1 MVQLDEAVSQVGAVG
16 ETTYWHQCT
25 GGKKPP
31 QPSLNLSNTQLLA
44 KTNPIK
50 VIDLLVLTCIP
61 GDTGQHNPPGE
72 ITPAKTMKSSV
83 DCTLQGGVL
92 VLRVVENCYR
102 KH

>member
-1 MVQLDEAVSQVGAVG
+1 MHGRQKTSSAVL
-16 ETTYWHQCT
+16 EFI
-25 GGKKPP
+25 
-31 QPSLNLSNTQLLA
+31 NNQLLE
-44 KTNPIK
+44 KINPIK